1 MQYFV
6 YFNFKIRIMIA
17 VITGDIISSRK
28 LSNQDKWILPLKELF
43 KTWGD
48 RPRDRELERGDYFQV
63 EIKKPEE
70 ALIRA
75 FQIKACIK
83 KVKPDQNSKTH
94 SAIVVRIS
102 VGVGNIP

>member
-48 RPRDRELERGDYFQV
+48 RPRDWELERGDYFQV

-75 FQIKACIK
+75 FQIKDLIK
-83 KVKPDQNSKTH
+83 KVKPEQKNKKHRS
-94 SAIVVRIS
+94 IYVRSFIS
-102 VGVGNIP
+102 VCI

>member
-28 LSNQDKWILPLKELF
+28 LSNQDKWILRLKELF

-48 RPRDRELERGDYFQV
+48 RPRDWELERGEYFQV

-70 ALIRA
+70 AIIRA
-75 FQIKACIK
+75 FQIKTFIK
-83 KVKPDQNSKTH
+83 KVKSDKENKNQNY
-94 SAIVVRIS
+94 I
-102 VGVGNIP
+102 NIKM